1 MLFLAFFCYGIWY
14 YRRDKS
20 PEALLGVLV
29 ILLSFIYMFTY
40 DAVAAPLGF
49 TMLAYALMWKG
60 SIHQRARQQQAQTEQ
75 ARPLSLSA

>member
-1 MLFLAFFCYGIWY
+1 VWY

-49 TMLAYALMWKG
+49 TMLAYALMWKA
-60 SIHQRARQQQAQTEQ
+60 SMHRRDTDQLAQLHQ
-75 ARPLSLSA
+75 ARPLPVSA